1 MYTLAPYFWKATG
14 LTAADTQLDL
24 LIEPLAA
31 QAEVDRLTALG
42 LKLVAIYMSLFVR
55 LGRQEKRETLVDFHL
70 CSFDLRFA

>member
-1 MYTLAPYFWKATG
+1 MYMLVPHFWEVTG
-14 LTAADTQLDL
+14 LAAADKQLDL

-31 QAEVDRLTALG
+31 QTEVDRSTELE

-55 LGRQEKRETLVDFHL
+55 LGRLEEREALVDFHL